1 MKQSGDRG
9 ISYFRRKK
17 AEIQGMNLTSDLFS
31 SVAFEDVLAVQDV
44 LRILTGIRDLCVGQ
58 VIPQK
63 SHRNLYGHG
72 VVLDV
77 WAEDMAG
84 RQYNI
89 EIQMSEQED
98 HLRRSRFIQ
107 SLVDSRVL
115 QSGEAYD
122 MLPELYL
129 IFITEKDFLSLHTG
143 IGKVVRHVEGTDEKA
158 DNGVHEIYANLEY
171 PAAEDGIN
179 RLLRFIQNSDEE
191 ISTEGFEN
199 LANRVYFLKKDLGG
213 MEYMCTTLE
222 KEWRELRKM
231 ALEEGL
237 EEGRKQ
243 GRKEGREK
251 GIREGIQ
258 EGIREGI
265 QEGIQEGHA
274 EELIKIILNMQKMGL
289 QVNEMANLLAEEPAG
304 VQQILLSIEKAGT
317 EDVKVI
323 YQYMVSG
330 GKAYRPT

>member
-1 MKQSGDRG
+1 
-9 ISYFRRKK
+9 
-17 AEIQGMNLTSDLFS
+17 
-31 SVAFEDVLAVQDV
+31 
-44 LRILTGIRDLCVGQ
+44 
-58 VIPQK
+58 
-63 SHRNLYGHG
+63 
-72 VVLDV
+72 
-77 WAEDMAG
+77 
-84 RQYNI
+84 
-89 EIQMSEQED
+89 
-98 HLRRSRFIQ
+98 
-107 SLVDSRVL
+107 
-115 QSGEAYD
+115 
-122 MLPELYL
+122 
-129 IFITEKDFLSLHTG
+129 
-143 IGKVVRHVEGTDEKA
+143 
-158 DNGVHEIYANLEY
+158 
-171 PAAEDGIN
+171 
-179 RLLRFIQNSDEE
+179 
-191 ISTEGFEN
+191 
-199 LANRVYFLKKDLGG
+199 

>member
-1 MKQSGDRG
+1 
-9 ISYFRRKK
+9 
-17 AEIQGMNLTSDLFS
+17 
-31 SVAFEDVLAVQDV
+31 
-44 LRILTGIRDLCVGQ
+44 
-58 VIPQK
+58 
-63 SHRNLYGHG
+63 
-72 VVLDV
+72 
-77 WAEDMAG
+77 
-84 RQYNI
+84 
-89 EIQMSEQED
+89 
-98 HLRRSRFIQ
+98 
-107 SLVDSRVL
+107 
-115 QSGEAYD
+115 
-122 MLPELYL
+122 
-129 IFITEKDFLSLHTG
+129 
-143 IGKVVRHVEGTDEKA
+143 
-158 DNGVHEIYANLEY
+158 
-171 PAAEDGIN
+171 
-179 RLLRFIQNSDEE
+179 
-191 ISTEGFEN
+191 
-199 LANRVYFLKKDLGG
+199 
-213 MEYMCTTLE
+213 MCTTLE

-289 QVNEMANLLAEEPAG
+289 QVNEKANLLAEEPAG